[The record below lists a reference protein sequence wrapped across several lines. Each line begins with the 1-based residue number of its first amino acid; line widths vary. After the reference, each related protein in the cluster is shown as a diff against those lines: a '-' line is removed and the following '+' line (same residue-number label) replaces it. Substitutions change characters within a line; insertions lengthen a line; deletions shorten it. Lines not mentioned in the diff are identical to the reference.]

1 MNIGTTFF
9 DRHSQRLFCCVAA
22 AVFARSRKITI
33 RLAERA
39 EIRTG
44 NRLRNKPRA
53 LLCAG
58 TELAANRDELCSAAT
73 AVSGKLRHL
82 IACGHHE
89 GGFAGLIHATEPT
102 CVERR
107 TAFLLFIE
115 RSILPDLHRVAAAR
129 ARIAV
134 AGNNDAFLSSPLSL
148 QIAHL

>member
-1 MNIGTTFF
+1 MRQFRNVFVNIGTTFF

-58 TELAANRDELCSAAT
+58 TELAANRDELGRAVT

-82 IACGHHE
+82 IACGHH
-89 GGFAGLIHATEPT
+89 ALQIAPT
-102 CVERR
+102 
-107 TAFLLFIE
+107 TA
-115 RSILPDLHRVAAAR
+115 RSILPLKAR
-129 ARIAV
+129 TP
-134 AGNNDAFLSSPLSL
+134 AGRERSVSSSPEIKIRIQAAGSR
-148 QIAHL
+148 